1 MSIVNAPSRKN
12 DVGMI
17 ADLLCLISQIV
28 GVYAYAVTANEAGSE
43 REKVPFAAGGLK
55 YLLSVYT

>member
-1 MSIVNAPSRKN
+1 
-12 DVGMI
+12 MI